1 MIMKKRIYI
10 KNIKIMIKGFLPL
23 CLFALLPLFTSCNDW
38 LDVEPTTEMDRE
50 DLFKDEAGFAD
61 AMSGIYTILNSDAMY
76 GKHMTWY
83 LLEMMGG
90 GGYAGSGLNSY
101 IMQYYFHPNT
111 PYSYFKN
118 YQNNY
123 IDPIWKNAYNAIAN
137 INSILSCIDDKK
149 NVFVGDDYQIIKGE
163 ALGLRAFI
171 HFDLMRLYTDAY
183 SSADFSKSR
192 VYMPYVSSL
201 TSDVF
206 ALAPADF
213 IAQAILKDLNEA
225 KELLRKDPMLT
236 GITPSQYV
244 CDEVSGLIANR
255 NQYGIKDWHNRRLH
269 FNYYA
274 AIATMARLY
283 LWMGNKEQAL
293 ACATEIINAPADKFP
308 WVNTD
313 LIANVTS
320 ASNTVAR
327 DRTFCTEH
335 IMALNV
341 INLEDRIDG
350 ILQERQKTFGSTNQ
364 MLGMN
369 TNYLFDTATR
379 DADPRY
385 TYLRFIF
392 SDDMHISSKLY
403 QDADAQDQNF
413 PWAVKR
419 IPLIKLAEMYYIAA
433 ECEPSLDRAVEY
445 LETVRRHRG
454 LAPYPL
460 QVTNKEELQ
469 EQIEAEYR
477 KEFISEGQLFYY
489 HKRLNQSFTSRGFQ
503 GSYQITP
510 EVFTMP
516 RPDDEDAYGGRNN

>member
-1 MIMKKRIYI
+1 MKNMKKYI
-10 KNIKIMIKGFLPL
+10 IKRSGWLLKTV
-23 CLFALLPLFTSCNDW
+23 LFTLSFSLLTSCNDW
-38 LDVEPTTEMDRE
+38 LDVEPTTEMDRN
-50 DLFKDEAGFAD
+50 DLFSNEAGFAD
-61 AMSGIYTILNSDAMY
+61 AMSGIYTILNSDALY
-76 GKHMTWY
+76 GKNMTWY

-90 GGYAGSGLNSY
+90 GAYAGSGLNSY

-137 INSILSCIDDKK
+137 INSILECIDEKK
-149 NVFVGDDYQIIKGE
+149 NVFVGDDYSIIKGE
-163 ALGLRAFI
+163 ALGLRAFL

-183 SSADFSKSR
+183 SSDDYSSSK
-192 VYMPYVSSL
+192 VYMPYVSNL
-201 TSDVF
+201 TSDVY
-206 ALAPADF
+206 ALAPAEF
-213 IAQAILKDLNEA
+213 IAQSILKDLTDA
-225 KELLRKDPMLT
+225 KELLKKDPILT
-236 GITPSQYV
+236 GATPSQYT
-244 CDEVSGLIANR
+244 CDEVSGLVTLR

-274 AIATMARLY
+274 AVATMARLY
-283 LWMGNKEQAL
+283 LWTGKKEQAL
-293 ACATEIINAPADKFP
+293 ACAKEIIDAPADKFP

-320 ASNTVAR
+320 TSNTVAR
-327 DRTFCTEH
+327 DRTFCTEQ

-341 INLEDRIDG
+341 IDLDDRIDG
-350 ILQERQKTFGSTNQ
+350 ILQEKQVAFRSTNQ

-369 TNYLFDTATR
+369 TNYIFDAATR

-385 TYLRFIF
+385 AYLRFIY

-403 QDADAQDQNF
+403 QDADQQNQYF

-433 ECEPSLDRAVEY
+433 ECEPSLDKAVEY

-454 LAPYPL
+454 MAPYPL
-460 QVTNKEELQ
+460 KVTNREELQ
-469 EQIEAEYR
+469 QEIENEYR

-489 HKRLNQSFTSRGFQ
+489 HKRLNQSFTNTGFQ
-503 GSYQITP
+503 GSYNITP

-516 RPDDEDAYGGRNN
+516 RPDEEDTYGGRTN

>member
-1 MIMKKRIYI
+1 MKNKTTINKARILLI
-10 KNIKIMIKGFLPL
+10 VFLPL
-23 CLFALLPLFTSCNDW
+23 CMLTFSAMCSSCNDW

-61 AMSGIYTILNSDAMY
+61 AISGVYTIMSKDALY
-76 GKHMTWY
+76 GKNMTWY

-101 IMQYYFHPNT
+101 IEQYYFHPNT
-111 PYSYFKN
+111 PYSYFQN
-118 YQNNY
+118 YQINY

-137 INSILSCIDDKK
+137 INSILACIDEKK
-149 NVFVGDDYQIIKGE
+149 NVFTGDDYSIIKGE
-163 ALGLRAFI
+163 ALGLRAFL

-183 SSADFSKSR
+183 SSDDYSNTK

-201 TSDVF
+201 TSDVY
-206 ALAPADF
+206 ALAPAEF
-213 IAQAILKDLNEA
+213 IAQAILKDLNES
-225 KELLRKDPMLT
+225 KELLKKDPMLT
-236 GITPSQYV
+236 GSAPSPYV
-244 CDEVSGLIANR
+244 CDEVSGLLTLR

-274 AIATMARLY
+274 AVATMARLY
-283 LWMGNKEQAL
+283 LWTGDKEQAL
-293 ACATEIINAPADKFP
+293 QCAKEIIDAPADKFP

-327 DRTFCTEH
+327 DRSFCTEH

-341 INLEDRIDG
+341 IDLEDRIDG
-350 ILQERQKTFGSTNQ
+350 ILQEKQKTFQSTNQ

-369 TNYLFDTATR
+369 TNYLFDNATR

-385 TYLRFIF
+385 TYLRYVY
-392 SDDMHISSKLY
+392 SDFFHISTKYY
-403 QDADAQDQNF
+403 QDDDSQNQYF

-433 ECEPSLDRAVEY
+433 ECEPDIDQAVEY

-454 LAPYPL
+454 MAPYPL
-460 QVTNKEELQ
+460 TVSSHEELQ
-469 EQIEAEYR
+469 QEIENEYR
-477 KEFISEGQLFYY
+477 KEFVSEGQLFYY
-489 HKRLNQSFTSRGFQ
+489 HKRLNQSFTNAGFQ
-503 GSYQITP
+503 GSYEITP

-516 RPDDEDAYGGRNN
+516 RPDDEDTYGGRTLN